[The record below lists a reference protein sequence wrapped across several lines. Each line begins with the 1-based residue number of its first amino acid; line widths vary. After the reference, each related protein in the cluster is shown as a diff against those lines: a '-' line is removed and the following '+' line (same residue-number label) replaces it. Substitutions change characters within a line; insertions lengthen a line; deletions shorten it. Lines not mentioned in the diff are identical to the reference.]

1 MKSQPPKRKRG
12 VILTRP
18 GWQRLQTAQ
27 SQSEIQE
34 NDGVTYTLEE
44 IGERTQLSPNT
55 VAKIQRRQVAVDRQ
69 SLESYFSSFNLR
81 LNVDD
86 YTMPDIDPIKI
97 GSKVML
103 KGEVPLDSP
112 FYVERPPI
120 ELVCYETIRQ
130 PGALIRI
137 KAPKQMGKTSLMLR
151 ILDEAIAQDFKTVTL
166 SLQLADAD
174 VFTSL
179 NRFLRWFC
187 AVVTRSLELPNQL
200 NDYWDEVFGSNY
212 NCTDYFESYLLAEI
226 NSPIVLALD
235 EVDVVFNYPKIA
247 TDFFGM
253 LRTWYQKAKSP
264 ERSSQVWQKLRLV
277 IVHSTEVYIPL
288 NINQSPFNVGLS
300 IELPEFTPPQVNDL
314 AQRHQLDW
322 GTEEV
327 ERLMNLIGG
336 NPYLVQMALHH
347 ISVQD
352 ITLEQLLE
360 TATGENSIYTDYLR
374 RQLWNL
380 QQYPELVTAL
390 TQVVMSPTPVKLDS
404 IQAFKL
410 QSIGLVQVQ
419 NRQVVPSCELY
430 RQYFSDR
437 LNQLRLNLLQEHR
450 LATIVSINAVDLAA
464 KMEADSEQTQNLLAQ
479 DFQLISQLAQQYEGQ
494 ILKSIGDGLLFYFPS
509 AINAV
514 NCAQEI
520 QLTFTQI
527 TPPTSQP
534 MLTYRIGIHWG
545 DVIFSYSDVTGTGV
559 NVAVRVQAE
568 TSAGGVGISQTV
580 YEAVRS
586 YLPLQPIEIGQRQ
599 FEGIEEPMPL
609 YQLTL

>member
-1 MKSQPPKRKRG
+1 
-12 VILTRP
+12 
-18 GWQRLQTAQ
+18 
-27 SQSEIQE
+27 
-34 NDGVTYTLEE
+34 
-44 IGERTQLSPNT
+44 
-55 VAKIQRRQVAVDRQ
+55 
-69 SLESYFSSFNLR
+69 
-81 LNVDD
+81 
-86 YTMPDIDPIKI
+86 
-97 GSKVML
+97 
-103 KGEVPLDSP
+103 
-112 FYVERPPI
+112 
-120 ELVCYETIRQ
+120 
-130 PGALIRI
+130 
-137 KAPKQMGKTSLMLR
+137 
-151 ILDEAIAQDFKTVTL
+151 
-166 SLQLADAD
+166 
-174 VFTSL
+174 
-179 NRFLRWFC
+179 
-187 AVVTRSLELPNQL
+187 
-200 NDYWDEVFGSNY
+200 
-212 NCTDYFESYLLAEI
+212 
-226 NSPIVLALD
+226 
-235 EVDVVFNYPKIA
+235 
-247 TDFFGM
+247 
-253 LRTWYQKAKSP
+253 
-264 ERSSQVWQKLRLV
+264 
-277 IVHSTEVYIPL
+277 
-288 NINQSPFNVGLS
+288 LS
-300 IELPEFTPPQVNDL
+300 IELLEFTPPQVNNL
-314 AQRHQLDW
+314 AQRYQLDW

-336 NPYLVQMALHH
+336 NPYLVQIALHQ

-390 TQVVMSPTPVKLDS
+390 TQVVMSPTPVRLDP

-410 QSIGLVQVQ
+410 QSMGLVQVQ

-464 KMEADSEQTQNLLAQ
+464 KMEADSEQTQNLLDQ

-520 QLTFTQI
+520 QLTFTQT

-545 DVIFSYSDVTGTGV
+545 DVLFSYSDVTGTGV
-559 NVAVRVQAE
+559 NIALRIQAE
-568 TSAGGVGISQTV
+568 TSPGGVGISQTV